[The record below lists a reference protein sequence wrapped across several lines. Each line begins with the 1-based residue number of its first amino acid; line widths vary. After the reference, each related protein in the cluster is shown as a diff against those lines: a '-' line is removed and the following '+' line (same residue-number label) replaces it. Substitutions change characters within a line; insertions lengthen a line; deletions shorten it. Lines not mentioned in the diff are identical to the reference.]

1 MEAETKN
8 QASTDAS
15 NVDQSVR
22 FEHVSAVAT
31 GWMLD
36 FMFLRLC
43 RHFKE
48 GKLDEFNDTLS
59 VVEAISRSPSLKGDV
74 YGEKTLISAF
84 LARVMHGQLLVLIE
98 LLLLTSSGRV
108 FRWFVAAVE
117 KRKLVARRQC
127 GKMLCGTIS
136 RRDVQFEEDD
146 DVMPLMSA
154 AKIWSKLEVTVAD
167 ESVFKDITFLL
178 YVQSVAVCLEKGQK
192 PSASSALKW
201 FANNYRLPKNMGVR
215 LSKIVTQRETY
226 HPLLMS
232 FSFRNLLDTV
242 QSYVDTYLEKNP
254 SDHLLKEATKTVL
267 SSPNSEGLKEAVTLD
282 GSVSET
288 ADESIEDDLKKKERV
303 VCHRTKRKL
312 LSTKITDV
320 WKPDSCK
327 KSTVSMRRLSKN
339 ELSRVLSEKSM
350 DSTEIQK
357 KRKAR
362 QKWTPQLDRNLKAG
376 VKQHG
381 QGKWSQI
388 LLDYDFEGRTG
399 TMLKDRWRVLKRA
412 HEVS

>member
-84 LARVMHGQLLVLIE
+84 LARVMHGQLL
-98 LLLLTSSGRV
+98 
-108 FRWFVAAVE
+108 
-117 KRKLVARRQC
+117 
-127 GKMLCGTIS
+127 
-136 RRDVQFEEDD
+136 DVQFEEDD

-288 ADESIEDDLKKKERV
+288 ADESIEEDLKKKERV

>member
-84 LARVMHGQLLVLIE
+84 LARVMHGQLL
-98 LLLLTSSGRV
+98 
-108 FRWFVAAVE
+108 
-117 KRKLVARRQC
+117 
-127 GKMLCGTIS
+127 
-136 RRDVQFEEDD
+136 DVQFEEDD

-288 ADESIEDDLKKKERV
+288 ADESIEDDLK
-303 VCHRTKRKL
+303 TKRKL

-339 ELSRVLSEKSM
+339 GMYSFFPLCICLEQNVLWFYLMLHVAFSMISKNTCLFVNEQILNLPPSELSRVLSEKSM

-362 QKWTPQLDRNLKAG
+362 Q
-376 VKQHG
+376 V
-381 QGKWSQI
+381 SSI
-388 LLDYDFEGRTG
+388 LCPVNQFQTKFISVSITQVLPFICPSFLLLCRSGRP
-399 TMLKDRWRVLKRA
+399 
-412 HEVS
+412 S

>member
-1 MEAETKN
+1 MWE
-8 QASTDAS
+8 S
-15 NVDQSVR
+15 
-22 FEHVSAVAT
+22 VSAALSSFQQTFEVVP
-31 GWMLD
+31 
-36 FMFLRLC
+36 F
-43 RHFKE
+43 FK
-48 GKLDEFNDTLS
+48 
-59 VVEAISRSPSLKGDV
+59 
-74 YGEKTLISAF
+74 
-84 LARVMHGQLLVLIE
+84 VLIE

-136 RRDVQFEEDD
+136 LRGECTQSHMVEEPSHCFTLHNHVSANSCFYRLIHRLSPDVQFEEDD